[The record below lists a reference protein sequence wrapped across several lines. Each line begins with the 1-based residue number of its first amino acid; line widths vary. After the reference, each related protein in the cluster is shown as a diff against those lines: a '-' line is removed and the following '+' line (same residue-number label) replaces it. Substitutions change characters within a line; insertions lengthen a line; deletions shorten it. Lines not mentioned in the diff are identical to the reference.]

1 MEDRLYKGIE
11 HIILLCD
18 FFYIFLVCVIP
29 MGVQSKYIIGDSQM
43 TVSSS
48 EGPNMTATSGRIYG
62 ENGWSP
68 R

>member
-1 MEDRLYKGIE
+1 
-11 HIILLCD
+11 
-18 FFYIFLVCVIP
+18 
-29 MGVQSKYIIGDSQM
+29 MGEQSKYIIGDSQM